1 MKSFIRKKI
10 IIGKKAFSLIELSV
24 AIVILS
30 IVVAG
35 MLSVSTNAVINDKAK
50 KTKDN
55 IDLIYSALGVYLL
68 KNGSMP
74 CPAPITSVKSTD
86 ADYGYSTGN
95 SGLCA
100 NQDGVYS
107 HQNSVYGMVPI
118 KNLGLP
124 SDVAEDGFGNKFG
137 YLIYN
142 KFTSVSLFGIS
153 SSNAQG
159 IDIKNQDTSLVA
171 STELAMFAI
180 ISYGANKYGAFNAN
194 SATQNSTS
202 TLAAEQTNYP
212 TSLDN
217 LPVSPLPN
225 TATFSNSTTNQI
237 TINASSATT
246 SSVFDDIVFFKT
258 RNDMV
263 RDFNALFL
271 IKCPVVTASAVDANA
286 VSFGGTYFAWTKS
299 SGTYVYGG
307 EYGEAATS
315 NTECPTGW
323 KKTVKWP
330 TRRCGAFGQ
339 WEAGG
344 TNPSRIAAPCTQ

>member
-1 MKSFIRKKI
+1 
-10 IIGKKAFSLIELSV
+10 
-24 AIVILS
+24 
-30 IVVAG
+30 
-35 MLSVSTNAVINDKAK
+35 
-50 KTKDN
+50 
-55 IDLIYSALGVYLL
+55 
-68 KNGSMP
+68 MP

-86 ADYGYSTGN
+86 ADYGYSTGD

-142 KFTSVSLFGIS
+142 KFTSTSLFGIS

-159 IDIKNQDTSLVA
+159 IDIKNKDTSLVA

-194 SATQNSTS
+194 SGSQNSAS
-202 TLAAEQTNYP
+202 TLAAEQANYP
-212 TSLDN
+212 TN
-217 LPVSPLPN
+217 LTDASVN
-225 TATFSNSTTNQI
+225 TAAFSTSTTDKI

-246 SSVFDDIVFFKT
+246 SSVFDDIVFYKT

-271 IKCPVVTASAVDANA
+271 IKCPVVAASAGDANF

-344 TNPSRIAAPCTQ
+344 INPSSIAAPCTQ

>member
-1 MKSFIRKKI
+1 MKRVIRKKI

-35 MLSVSTNAVINDKAK
+35 ILSVTTNAVTNDKTK
-50 KTKDN
+50 KSKDN

-95 SGLCA
+95 SGLCT

-137 YLIYN
+137 YLIY
-142 KFTSVSLFGIS
+142 KDFTDSSLFGTS
-153 SSNAQG
+153 SSNARG
-159 IDIKNQDTSLVA
+159 IDIKNNTTSLVA

-180 ISYGANKYGAFNAN
+180 ISYGANRYGAFNAN
-194 SATQNSTS
+194 SATQNSAS
-202 TLAAEQTNYP
+202 SDSNEIANYAVP
-212 TSLDN
+212 ETGK
-217 LPVSPLPN
+217 
-225 TATFSNSTTNQI
+225 TATFSNSTANQI
-237 TINASSATT
+237 IINASSATT

-271 IKCPVVTASAVDANA
+271 IKCPVVTASAGDVNA
-286 VSFGGTYFAWTKS
+286 VYFGTTYFAWTKS
-299 SGTYVYGG
+299 SGIYGG
-307 EYGEAATS
+307 QYGEAATS
-315 NTECPTGW
+315 NTECPNGW

-344 TNPSRIAAPCTQ
+344 VSSSSIAAPCTQ

>member
-24 AIVILS
+24 AIVVLS

-35 MLSVSTNAVINDKAK
+35 MLSVSTNAVINDKTK
-50 KTKDN
+50 KSKDN
-55 IDLIYSALGVYLL
+55 IDLIYSALGTYLL
-68 KNGSMP
+68 KNGAMP
-74 CPAPITSVKSTD
+74 CPAPITSARSTD
-86 ADYGYSTGN
+86 VNYGYATGS
-95 SGLCA
+95 SGICA
-100 NQDGVYS
+100 DQDGVYS
-107 HQNSVYGMVPI
+107 HQNSVYGMVPV
-118 KNLGLP
+118 KNLGLA

-137 YLIYN
+137 YLIY
-142 KFTSVSLFGIS
+142 KDFTSSSFGTA
-153 SSNAQG
+153 SSNARG
-159 IDIKNQDTSLVA
+159 IDIKNNTTSLVA

-194 SATQNSTS
+194 SGSQNSAS
-202 TLAAEQTNYP
+202 TLAAEQANYP
-212 TSLDN
+212 TN
-217 LPVSPLPN
+217 LTDESVN
-225 TATFSNSTTNQI
+225 TAAFSTSTTDKI

-271 IKCPVVTASAVDANA
+271 IKCPVVPDSAGANS
-286 VSFGGTYFAWTKS
+286 VTFGGTYFAWS
-299 SGTYVYGG
+299 NGAGTYGG

-315 NTECPTGW
+315 STECPTGW
-323 KKTVKWP
+323 KTTVKWP

-344 TNPSRIAAPCTQ
+344 TNPTNIAAPCTQ

>member
-68 KNGSMP
+68 KNGAMP

-86 ADYGYSTGN
+86 ANYGYSTGD

-118 KNLGLP
+118 KNLDLP

-142 KFTSVSLFGIS
+142 KFIYNKTTSVSLFGIS

-194 SATQNSTS
+194 SATQNSAS

-212 TSLDN
+212 TLN
-217 LPVSPLPN
+217 IN
-225 TATFSNSTTNQI
+225 TATFSNSAANKI

-246 SSVFDDIVFFKT
+246 SFDDIVFFKT

-271 IKCPVVTASAVDANA
+271 IKCPVVTASAADANA

-299 SGTYVYGG
+299 SGIYEYGG

-323 KKTVKWP
+323 KKTVGSP

-344 TNPSRIAAPCTQ
+344 ASSSSIAAPCTQ